1 MRCHKPKTESVTGG
15 SQKQASFLEYLLCE
29 RAFIIR
35 VRVQPVQLFVCTF
48 ADSPSFCRYHFSI
61 AKHHHQQ
68 SYPLFKKIMLFQQ
81 ALDWFLHLHL
91 SINPGPGRS
100 GRQHKAAM

>member
-35 VRVQPVQLFVCTF
+35 VSCTTCATICIIAKIDAPCTF

-61 AKHHHQQ
+61 AIAKHHHQQ
-68 SYPLFKKIMLFQQ
+68 S
-81 ALDWFLHLHL
+81 
-91 SINPGPGRS
+91 
-100 GRQHKAAM
+100 